1 MKKSLPIEVTYIQ
14 NHYGIR
20 QPPRL
25 APIVQK
31 VEEYDILDCFYSPSW
46 QLKYLYEVPDQ
57 DLSHLAVW
65 TGGDFQ
71 QRECTHVS

>member
-31 VEEYDILDCFYSPSW
+31 VEEYDITGLLLQP
-46 QLKYLYEVPDQ
+46 QL
-57 DLSHLAVW
+57 A
-65 TGGDFQ
+65 T
-71 QRECTHVS
+71 